1 MPGEGVRISESSVS
15 RVAASKRPSQVLDLT
30 PGAKKAWVMLS
41 ILCFLLRTE
50 NSLVFKLIFCPERGY
65 QKLCL

>member
-1 MPGEGVRISESSVS
+1 MLGEGVRISDPSVS
-15 RVAASKRPSQVLDLT
+15 RVAASKRPSQVLGLT
-30 PGAKKAWVMLS
+30 PGAKKPWVVLS

-50 NSLVFKLIFCPERGY
+50 NGLVFKLIFCPERGY